1 MEGVGPKQIG
11 KTPVP
16 PTELYILRP
25 DRMTIIPGNMGIVG
39 AYRYKLGDY
48 EKTWQVEQ
56 LTGRSPILHWK
67 TFNPLDDWYGLSPL
81 SAGAMAT
88 DQHNGAGAWNKALL
102 DNSGAPSGIFTYS
115 PEGRAGDTM
124 PITSRRQLEQDI
136 EDRATGVATAGRPW
150 IVDGGIS
157 WQQLGISPREAEW
170 LAGKKVSAQE
180 ICAVY
185 GCATQLL
192 GLEGSQTFANYAE
205 ARMSLYEDVVMPL
218 LDCIADMLN
227 VWLMPLYG
235 DGAILVP
242 NTENLPALQP
252 KREKQ
257 WAAITGATWLTP
269 NEKREAVGEE
279 PYTGKN
285 DDGSEITNPA
295 DLLYQPAGQSVLGTP
310 PPAPVLP
317 GDPAAMDKPATPDAL
332 AKELERAGVRKSKIK
347 EMVAL
352 AYGEEKPINGR
363 HLGVVK

>member
-1 MEGVGPKQIG
+1 
-11 KTPVP
+11 
-16 PTELYILRP
+16 
-25 DRMTIIPGNMGIVG
+25 
-39 AYRYKLGDY
+39 
-48 EKTWQVEQ
+48 
-56 LTGRSPILHWK
+56 
-67 TFNPLDDWYGLSPL
+67 
-81 SAGAMAT
+81 
-88 DQHNGAGAWNKALL
+88 
-102 DNSGAPSGIFTYS
+102 
-115 PEGRAGDTM
+115 
-124 PITSRRQLEQDI
+124 
-136 EDRATGVATAGRPW
+136 
-150 IVDGGIS
+150 
-157 WQQLGISPREAEW
+157 
-170 LAGKKVSAQE
+170 
-180 ICAVY
+180 
-185 GCATQLL
+185 
-192 GLEGSQTFANYAE
+192 
-205 ARMSLYEDVVMPL
+205 
-218 LDCIADMLN
+218 MLN